1 MKSGIHPAY
10 RKVLFVDGATGDEW
24 VSYSTMTGSDTRT
37 HAGEE
42 LPMIRL
48 EISAM
53 SHPFW
58 TGNAREVDTEGRMD
72 RFRRRYNVKGGASA
86 APPAAPPATAT
97 PAQPPPPGPRRRRPP
112 RPGPP
117 PRPPRSPP
125 PQQPRPRPSRPRRPR
140 SEPRGLVRRP
150 PRSPP
155 NHHPKPRARRAAG
168 LRRVRREASRRAAR
182 PLSSP
187 GSSGSPA
194 PRLSCPMRQIAPVRR
209 VDRLAGA
216 RSVLEDMRKRA

>member
-24 VSYSTMTGSDTRT
+24 ISYSTMTGSDTRT

-48 EISAM
+48 EISSM

-86 APPAAPPATAT
+86 APTSAPAAAKPVAAAAAAAPAAPAKTKQA
-97 PAQPPPPGPRRRRPP
+97 
-112 RPGPP
+112 
-117 PRPPRSPP
+117 
-125 PQQPRPRPSRPRRPR
+125 
-140 SEPRGLVRRP
+140 
-150 PRSPP
+150 
-155 NHHPKPRARRAAG
+155 PKP
-168 LRRVRREASRRAAR
+168 
-182 PLSSP
+182 
-187 GSSGSPA
+187 
-194 PRLSCPMRQIAPVRR
+194 
-209 VDRLAGA
+209 
-216 RSVLEDMRKRA
+216 KK